1 MKPKSRWFLTDANLT
16 TVTNWLAVFVLCA
29 LLFWGGS
36 TLWMRLHYV
45 YTNDAQIT
53 RYINPII
60 SRVGGYVVSVDY
72 HDHQMVKRGDTLL
85 IIDNREYKYEADQA
99 NASVYK
105 EHAEMNV
112 LSSQKQIL
120 IEEHEALKKS
130 IAANEAR
137 VKKQQLEFD
146 RYQYLYEERSATAQQ
161 LEEVKATL
169 DIYRSEL
176 AALQHKLEA
185 SEERVQDVEVQKT
198 VVTAEKNRLS
208 AAAGRKHLDV
218 GYTIVR
224 APYDGMIGKR
234 SIEEGQMINAGE
246 VLGFIVNA
254 ETPTWV
260 TANFKE
266 TQLRYLHIH
275 DQVEVIADAY
285 PGRVFKGKII
295 SISPATGS
303 SFSLLPPD
311 NATGNFV
318 KIVQRVP
325 VRIELDKKQDER
337 VLRSGMNVNVSI
349 AKHQNSESNI

>member
-1 MKPKSRWFLTDANLT
+1 MKPKSRWLLTDAKLT
-16 TVTNWLAVFVLCA
+16 TATNWIAVFVLCA
-29 LLFWGGS
+29 LLFWGVR
-36 TLWMRLHYV
+36 TLWIRLNYA
-45 YTNDAQIT
+45 YTNDAQVT
-53 RYINPII
+53 QYINPII
-60 SRVGGYVVSVDY
+60 SRIGGYVVSVHY
-72 HDHQMVKRGDTLL
+72 QDHQIVKRGDTLL

-112 LSSQKQIL
+112 LSSQKHIL
-120 IEEHEALKKS
+120 MEEHESLKKS

-137 VKKQQLEFD
+137 VSKQQLEFD
-146 RYQYLYEERSATAQQ
+146 RYQFLYEEKSATAQQ
-161 LEEVKATL
+161 LEAVKATL
-169 DIYRSEL
+169 DVYKSEL
-176 AALQHKLEA
+176 AALQHKLQA
-185 SEERVQDVEVQKT
+185 SQERVHDVEVQKT
-198 VVTAEKNRLS
+198 VVNAEKNRLS

-234 SIEEGQMINAGE
+234 SIEKGQMISSGE

-266 TQLRYLHIH
+266 TQLRFLHIH

-285 PGRVFKGKII
+285 PDRVFKGKII

-318 KIVQRVP
+318 KIVQRIP
-325 VRIELDKKQDER
+325 VRIELDKKQGEQ

-349 AKHQNSESNI
+349 AKHKK

>member
-1 MKPKSRWFLTDANLT
+1 MKPKSRWSLTDAKLT
-16 TVTNWLAVFVLCA
+16 KLTNWIAALVLCA
-29 LLFWGGS
+29 LLFWGGR
-36 TLWMRLHYV
+36 TLWIRLNYA
-45 YTNDAQIT
+45 YTNDAQVT
-53 RYINPII
+53 QYINPII
-60 SRVGGYVVSVDY
+60 SRVGGYIVSVHY
-72 HDHQMVKRGDTLL
+72 HDHQFVKRGDTLL
-85 IIDNREYKYEADQA
+85 IIDQREYRYEADQA

-120 IEEHEALKKS
+120 MEEHESLKKS
-130 IAANEAR
+130 IDANEAR
-137 VKKQQLEFD
+137 VTKQQLEYD
-146 RYQYLYEERSATAQQ
+146 RYKFLYEEKSATAQQ
-161 LEEVKATL
+161 MEDVKATL
-169 DIYRSEL
+169 DVYKSEL

-185 SEERVQDVEVQKT
+185 SQERVRDVEVQKT
-198 VVTAEKNRLS
+198 VVSAEKNRLA

-218 GYTIVR
+218 GYTVVR

-234 SIEEGQMINAGE
+234 SIEEGQMVNAGE
-246 VLGFIVNA
+246 VVGFIVNA

-266 TQLRYLHIH
+266 TQLRYLGIQ
-275 DQVEVIADAY
+275 DSVEVIADAY
-285 PGRVFKGKII
+285 PDQVFKGKII

-325 VRIELDKKQDER
+325 VRIELDKKQGEQI
-337 VLRSGMNVNVSI
+337 LRSGMNVNVSVV
-349 AKHQNSESNI
+349 KNKK

>member
-1 MKPKSRWFLTDANLT
+1 MKPKSRWLLTDAKLT
-16 TVTNWLAVFVLCA
+16 TATNWIAVFVLCA
-29 LLFWGGS
+29 LLFWGVR
-36 TLWMRLHYV
+36 TLWIRLNYA
-45 YTNDAQIT
+45 YTNDAQVT
-53 RYINPII
+53 QYINPII
-60 SRVGGYVVSVDY
+60 SRIGGYVVSVHY
-72 HDHQMVKRGDTLL
+72 QDHQIVKRGDTLL

-112 LSSQKQIL
+112 LSSQKHIL
-120 IEEHEALKKS
+120 MEEHESLKKS

-137 VKKQQLEFD
+137 VTKQQLEFD
-146 RYQYLYEERSATAQQ
+146 RYEFLYEEKSATAQQ
-161 LEEVKATL
+161 LEAVKATL
-169 DIYRSEL
+169 DVYKSEL
-176 AALQHKLEA
+176 AALQHKLQA
-185 SEERVQDVEVQKT
+185 SQERVHDVEVQKT
-198 VVTAEKNRLS
+198 VVNAEKNRLS

-234 SIEEGQMINAGE
+234 SIEEGQMISSGE

-266 TQLRYLHIH
+266 TQLRFLHIH

-285 PGRVFKGKII
+285 PDRVFKGEII

-318 KIVQRVP
+318 KIVQRIP
-325 VRIELDKKQDER
+325 VRIELDKKQGEQ

-349 AKHQNSESNI
+349 AKHKK

>member
-1 MKPKSRWFLTDANLT
+1 MKPKSRWLLTDAKLT
-16 TVTNWLAVFVLCA
+16 TATNWIAVFVLCA
-29 LLFWGGS
+29 LLFWGVR
-36 TLWMRLHYV
+36 TLWIRLNYA
-45 YTNDAQIT
+45 YTNDAQVT
-53 RYINPII
+53 QYINPII
-60 SRVGGYVVSVDY
+60 SRIGGYVVSVHY
-72 HDHQMVKRGDTLL
+72 QDHQIVKRGDTLL

-112 LSSQKQIL
+112 LSSQKHIL
-120 IEEHEALKKS
+120 MEEHESLKKS

-137 VKKQQLEFD
+137 VTKQQLEFD
-146 RYQYLYEERSATAQQ
+146 RYEFLYEEKSATAQQ
-161 LEEVKATL
+161 LEAVKATL
-169 DIYRSEL
+169 DVYKSEL
-176 AALQHKLEA
+176 AALQHKLQA
-185 SEERVQDVEVQKT
+185 SQERVHDVEVQKT
-198 VVTAEKNRLS
+198 VVNAEKNRLS

-234 SIEEGQMINAGE
+234 SIEEGQMSSSGE

-266 TQLRYLHIH
+266 TQLRFLHIH

-285 PGRVFKGKII
+285 PDRVFKGKII

-318 KIVQRVP
+318 KIVQRIP
-325 VRIELDKKQDER
+325 VRIELDKKQGEQ

-349 AKHQNSESNI
+349 AKHKK

>member
-1 MKPKSRWFLTDANLT
+1 MKPKSRWLLTDAKLT
-16 TVTNWLAVFVLCA
+16 TATNWIAVFVLCA
-29 LLFWGGS
+29 LLFWGVR
-36 TLWMRLHYV
+36 TLWIRLNYA
-45 YTNDAQIT
+45 YTNDAQVT
-53 RYINPII
+53 QYINPII
-60 SRVGGYVVSVDY
+60 SRIGGYVVSVHY
-72 HDHQMVKRGDTLL
+72 QDHQIVKRGDTLL

-112 LSSQKQIL
+112 LSSQKHIL
-120 IEEHEALKKS
+120 MEEHESLKKS

-137 VKKQQLEFD
+137 VTKQQLEFD
-146 RYQYLYEERSATAQQ
+146 RYEFLYEEKSATAQQ
-161 LEEVKATL
+161 LEAVKATL
-169 DIYRSEL
+169 DVYKSEL
-176 AALQHKLEA
+176 AALQHKLQA
-185 SEERVQDVEVQKT
+185 SQERVHDVEVQKT
-198 VVTAEKNRLS
+198 VVNAEKNRLS

-234 SIEEGQMINAGE
+234 SIEEGQMISSGE

-266 TQLRYLHIH
+266 TQLRFLHIH

-285 PGRVFKGKII
+285 PDRVFKGKII

-318 KIVQRVP
+318 KIVQRIP
-325 VRIELDKKQDER
+325 VRIELDKKQGEQ

-349 AKHQNSESNI
+349 AKHKK

>member
-1 MKPKSRWFLTDANLT
+1 
-16 TVTNWLAVFVLCA
+16 V
-29 LLFWGGS
+29 
-36 TLWMRLHYV
+36 H
-45 YTNDAQIT
+45 
-53 RYINPII
+53 
-60 SRVGGYVVSVDY
+60 Y
-72 HDHQMVKRGDTLL
+72 HDHQFVKRGDTLL
-85 IIDNREYKYEADQA
+85 IIDQREYRYEADQA

-120 IEEHEALKKS
+120 MEEHESLKKS
-130 IAANEAR
+130 IDANEAR
-137 VKKQQLEFD
+137 VTKQQLEYD
-146 RYQYLYEERSATAQQ
+146 RYKFLYEEKSATAQQ
-161 LEEVKATL
+161 MEDVKATL
-169 DIYRSEL
+169 DVYKSEL

-185 SEERVQDVEVQKT
+185 SQERVRDVEVQKT
-198 VVTAEKNRLS
+198 VVSAEKNRLS

-218 GYTIVR
+218 GYTVVR

-234 SIEEGQMINAGE
+234 SIEEGQMVNAGE

-266 TQLRYLHIH
+266 TQLRYLRIQ
-275 DQVEVIADAY
+275 DSVEVIADAY
-285 PGRVFKGKII
+285 PDQVFKGKII

-325 VRIELDKKQDER
+325 VRIELEKKQGEQI
-337 VLRSGMNVNVSI
+337 LRSGMNVNVSV
-349 AKHQNSESNI
+349 AKNKK

>member
-1 MKPKSRWFLTDANLT
+1 MKPKSRWLLTDAKLT
-16 TVTNWLAVFVLCA
+16 TATNWIAVFVLCA
-29 LLFWGGS
+29 LLFWGVS
-36 TLWMRLHYV
+36 TLWIRLNYA
-45 YTNDAQIT
+45 YTNYAQVT
-53 RYINPII
+53 QYINPII
-60 SRVGGYVVSVDY
+60 SRIGGYVVSVHY
-72 HDHQMVKRGDTLL
+72 QDHQIVKRGDTLL

-112 LSSQKQIL
+112 LSSQKHIL
-120 IEEHEALKKS
+120 MEEHESLKKS

-137 VKKQQLEFD
+137 VTKQQLEFD
-146 RYQYLYEERSATAQQ
+146 RYQFLYEEKSATAQQ
-161 LEEVKATL
+161 LEAVKATL
-169 DIYRSEL
+169 DVYKSEL
-176 AALQHKLEA
+176 AALQHKLQA
-185 SEERVQDVEVQKT
+185 SQERVHDVEVQKT
-198 VVTAEKNRLS
+198 VVNAEKNRLS

-234 SIEEGQMINAGE
+234 SIEEGQMISSGE

-266 TQLRYLHIH
+266 TQLRFLHIH

-285 PGRVFKGKII
+285 PDRVFKGKII

-318 KIVQRVP
+318 KIVQRIP
-325 VRIELDKKQDER
+325 VRIELDKKQGEQ

-349 AKHQNSESNI
+349 AKHKK

>member
-1 MKPKSRWFLTDANLT
+1 MKPKSRCLLTDAKLT
-16 TVTNWLAVFVLCA
+16 TATNWIAVFVLCA
-29 LLFWGGS
+29 LLFWGVR
-36 TLWMRLHYV
+36 TLWIRLNYA
-45 YTNDAQIT
+45 YTNDAQVT
-53 RYINPII
+53 QYINPII
-60 SRVGGYVVSVDY
+60 SRIGGYVVSVHY
-72 HDHQMVKRGDTLL
+72 QDHQIVKRGDTLL

-112 LSSQKQIL
+112 LSSQKHIL
-120 IEEHEALKKS
+120 MEEHESLKKS

-137 VKKQQLEFD
+137 VTKQQLEFD
-146 RYQYLYEERSATAQQ
+146 RYQFLYEEKSATAQQ
-161 LEEVKATL
+161 LEAVKATL
-169 DIYRSEL
+169 DVYKSEL
-176 AALQHKLEA
+176 AALQHKLQA
-185 SEERVQDVEVQKT
+185 SQERVHDVEVQKT
-198 VVTAEKNRLS
+198 VVNAEKNRLS

-234 SIEEGQMINAGE
+234 SIEEGQMISSGE

-266 TQLRYLHIH
+266 TQLRFLHIH

-285 PGRVFKGKII
+285 PDRVFKGEII

-318 KIVQRVP
+318 KIVQRIP
-325 VRIELDKKQDER
+325 VRIELDKKQGEQ

-349 AKHQNSESNI
+349 AKHKK

>member
-1 MKPKSRWFLTDANLT
+1 MKPKSRWLLTDAKLT
-16 TVTNWLAVFVLCA
+16 TATNWIAVFVLCA
-29 LLFWGGS
+29 LLFWGVR
-36 TLWMRLHYV
+36 TLWIRLNYA
-45 YTNDAQIT
+45 YTNDAQVT
-53 RYINPII
+53 QYINPII
-60 SRVGGYVVSVDY
+60 SRIGGYVVSVHY
-72 HDHQMVKRGDTLL
+72 QDHQIVKRGDTLL

-112 LSSQKQIL
+112 LSSQKHIL
-120 IEEHEALKKS
+120 MEEHESLKKS

-137 VKKQQLEFD
+137 VTKQQLEFD
-146 RYQYLYEERSATAQQ
+146 RYQFLYEEKSATAQQ
-161 LEEVKATL
+161 LEAVKATL
-169 DIYRSEL
+169 DVYKSEL
-176 AALQHKLEA
+176 AALQHKLQA
-185 SEERVQDVEVQKT
+185 SQERVHDVEVQKT
-198 VVTAEKNRLS
+198 VVNAEKNRLS

-234 SIEEGQMINAGE
+234 SIEEGQMISSGE

-266 TQLRYLHIH
+266 TQLRFLHIH

-285 PGRVFKGKII
+285 PDRVFKGEII

-318 KIVQRVP
+318 KIVQRIP
-325 VRIELDKKQDER
+325 VRIELDKKQGEQ

-349 AKHQNSESNI
+349 AKHKK

>member
-1 MKPKSRWFLTDANLT
+1 MKPKSRWLLTDAKLT
-16 TVTNWLAVFVLCA
+16 TATNWIAVFVLCA
-29 LLFWGGS
+29 LLFWGVR
-36 TLWMRLHYV
+36 TLWIRLNYA
-45 YTNDAQIT
+45 YTNDAQVT
-53 RYINPII
+53 QYINPII
-60 SRVGGYVVSVDY
+60 SRIGGYVVSVHY
-72 HDHQMVKRGDTLL
+72 QDHQIVKRGDTLL

-112 LSSQKQIL
+112 LSSQKHIL
-120 IEEHEALKKS
+120 MEEHESLKKS

-137 VKKQQLEFD
+137 VTKQQLEFD
-146 RYQYLYEERSATAQQ
+146 RYEFLYEEKSATAQQ
-161 LEEVKATL
+161 LEAVKATL
-169 DIYRSEL
+169 DVYKSEL
-176 AALQHKLEA
+176 AALQHKLQA
-185 SEERVQDVEVQKT
+185 SQERVHDVEVQKT
-198 VVTAEKNRLS
+198 VVNAEKNRLS

-234 SIEEGQMINAGE
+234 SIEEGQMISAGE

-266 TQLRYLHIH
+266 TQLRFLHIH

-285 PGRVFKGKII
+285 PDRVFKGKII

-303 SFSLLPPD
+303 SFSLRPPD

-318 KIVQRVP
+318 KIVQRIP
-325 VRIELDKKQDER
+325 VRIELDKKQGEQ

-349 AKHQNSESNI
+349 AKHKK